1 MHIMTVALSLF
12 AGAGWQFL
20 DNNGNPLSGGLV
32 HVYLAGTT
40 TPTPTYTSSTGST
53 QNTNPIVLDSAGR
66 PPEQIWT
73 DPLLNY
79 KFTVSTSASV
89 LIRTYDNIR
98 SPFDLENLV
107 FVQAGTGAVEQNAQD
122 KMRQLFTVLDFG
134 AVGNN
139 STDDTV
145 NIQKAIDACPTGGT
159 LIFNAGYTFY
169 CGSRLVIN
177 KAMTISAYGATV
189 RFNGTRSGGQ
199 NNDAISI
206 TASNVKILGGT
217 WKEVAPTTNSGDY
230 GITFYGVEN
239 DSVTPPTYI
248 ENVGIQDATIVDWQG
263 ESVIFRMCQNF
274 YVTNCDI
281 SNIGYAGVQA
291 LSSNQGVISNN
302 RIGDI
307 HPTGVVGSFDN
318 AYGIAIT
325 CNSNGN
331 TVGRPLSHDVT
342 VTGNYV
348 YNVKTWEGIDTHG
361 GYNISV
367 VGNTVRNCRA
377 GIALVSYVGGAT
389 TAQDAGARRC
399 AVTGNTIENDPLIY
413 PSRDGMSYGI
423 VADGDV
429 GVGGDTGDGVVI
441 SGNTLTYCGGKNSTE
456 SLGAIEGILINAL
469 VVSGNSIS
477 ESGSNAI
484 MLFSCANSLVDSN
497 SIWEIEP
504 FNAASFPAAT
514 ATFSGNPTAADTI
527 TLNGVVCTF
536 VATPSAINSN
546 TAINVL
552 IGASQADTITNLQ
565 NILVTARDTGT
576 ASVMPNGLL
585 QFTSFSNDG
594 TAFVVTYRYPTRM
607 LSTSWTVSESS
618 SVISWSGANLSIPSD
633 DRGAGIR
640 TETLSGSA
648 VAPTGQI
655 SNNFIRNPSA
665 SGIAIR
671 GICAVS
677 DTEIS
682 YRGNALS
689 GVGVLYDLE
698 GSAVLTCGSVS
709 NLFENSVTYDL
720 PSIAA
725 GATYE
730 FYIPQPT
737 AIAIGAS
744 VSVFPSRY
752 LNGLIMSVQPQ
763 SDASIVQLYNPTA
776 GAINLAST
784 RFTYKYE
791 QLRNDGNYGEL
802 N

>member
-1 MHIMTVALSLF
+1 MSALSI
-12 AGAGWQFL
+12 Q
-20 DNNGNPLSGGLV
+20 
-32 HVYLAGTT
+32 
-40 TPTPTYTSSTGST
+40 PTYPIFTDIDG
-53 QNTNPIVLDSAGR
+53 QPLEDGFVWIGQANLDPQVNPINVYWDADLTIAA
-66 PPEQIWT
+66 PQP
-73 DPLLNY
+73 
-79 KFTVSTSASV
+79 
-89 LIRTYDNIR
+89 IRTLNGYPSRSGTPARMYVDSDYSIR
-98 SPFDLENLV
+98 VQNSKGSLV
-107 FVQAGTGAVEQNAQD
+107 YSAPEATERISSALVSFQQAGTGAVEQTAQD

-139 STDDTV
+139 STNDTV

-169 CGSRLVIN
+169 CASRLVIN
-177 KAMTISAYGATV
+177 KAITISAYGATV
-189 RFNGTRSGGQ
+189 RFNGTRSGGLQ
-199 NNDAISI
+199 NDAISI
-206 TASNVKILGGT
+206 TSSNVKIMGGT
-217 WKEVAPTTNSGDY
+217 WKEVAPTTNSGPY
-230 GITFYGVEN
+230 GISFYGVEN

-281 SNIGYAGVQA
+281 SNIGYAGVQT

-307 HPTGVVGSFDN
+307 HPTGVVGSLDN
-318 AYGIAIT
+318 AYGMAIT

-361 GYNISV
+361 GYNISIT
-367 VGNTVRNCRA
+367 GNTVRNCRA
-377 GIALVSYVGGAT
+377 GIALVAYTGGAT

-399 AVTGNTIENDPLIY
+399 SVTGNTIENDPSVFV
-413 PSRDGMSYGI
+413 SRNGLSYGI
-423 VADGDV
+423 VVDGDV
-429 GVGGDTGDGVVI
+429 GAGGDTGDGVVV
-441 SGNTLTYCGGKNSTE
+441 SGNTLMFCGGKNSSE
-456 SLGAIEGILINAL
+456 SLGAIEGISINNF
-469 VVSGNSIS
+469 VVSGNSIN
-477 ESGSNAI
+477 ESGSNGI

-497 SIWEIEP
+497 SIWQIDP

-546 TAINVL
+546 TAIDVL
-552 IGASQADTITNLQ
+552 IGANQAATITNLQ

-618 SVISWSGANLSIPSD
+618 SVIAWSGANLSIPSD

-640 TETLSGSA
+640 VEQLSGGA
-648 VAPTGQI
+648 TPTGQI

-665 SGIAIR
+665 SAIAIR

-682 YRGNALS
+682 YRGNSLS

-730 FYIPQPT
+730 FYISQPT

-784 RFTYKYE
+784 RFSYKYE

>member
-1 MHIMTVALSLF
+1 M
-12 AGAGWQFL
+12 
-20 DNNGNPLSGGLV
+20 
-32 HVYLAGTT
+32 
-40 TPTPTYTSSTGST
+40 
-53 QNTNPIVLDSAGR
+53 
-66 PPEQIWT
+66 
-73 DPLLNY
+73 
-79 KFTVSTSASV
+79 
-89 LIRTYDNIR
+89 LIRTYDNIL

-122 KMRQLFTVLDFG
+122 KLRQLFTVLDFG

-139 STDDTV
+139 STNDTI

-169 CGSRLVIN
+169 CASRLVIN
-177 KAMTISAYGATV
+177 KAITISAYGATV
-189 RFNGTRSGGQ
+189 RFNGTRSGGLQ
-199 NNDAISI
+199 NDAISV
-206 TASNVKILGGT
+206 TSSNVKIMGGT
-217 WKEVAPTTNSGDY
+217 WKEVAPTTNSGPY
-230 GITFYGVEN
+230 GISFYGVEN

-274 YVTNCDI
+274 YFTNCDV
-281 SNIGYAGVQA
+281 SNIGYAAIQT

-307 HPTGVVGSFDN
+307 HPTGVVASGDN
-318 AYGIAIT
+318 AYGIAVT
-325 CNSNGN
+325 CNSSGN

-361 GYNISV
+361 GYNISIT
-367 VGNTVRNCRA
+367 GNTVRNCRS
-377 GIALVSYVGGAT
+377 GIALVAYTGA
-389 TAQDAGARRC
+389 AAANDAGARRC
-399 AVTGNTIENDPLIY
+399 TVTGNAIDNDPLIFVA
-413 PSRDGMSYGI
+413 RNGLTYGI
-423 VADGDV
+423 VIDGEV
-429 GVGGDTGDGVVI
+429 RVGGDTGDGVTV
-441 SGNTLTYCGGKNSTE
+441 SGNTLTFCGGKNSTE
-456 SLGAIEGILINAL
+456 SLGAIEGISINNL
-469 VVSGNSIS
+469 VISGNSIN

-497 SIWEIEP
+497 SIWQIDP

-546 TAINVL
+546 TAIDVL
-552 IGASQADTITNLQ
+552 IGADQAATITNLQ
-565 NILVTARDTGT
+565 TILVTARDTGT

-618 SVISWSGANLSIPSD
+618 SVIAWSGANLSIPPD

-640 TETLSGSA
+640 VEQLSGGVS
-648 VAPTGQI
+648 PTGQI
-655 SNNFIRNPSA
+655 SNNFIRNPTA

-671 GICAVS
+671 GICAVA

-682 YRGNALS
+682 YRGNSLS

-709 NLFENSVTYDL
+709 NLFENFVTYDL
-720 PSIAA
+720 PSISA
-725 GATYE
+725 GATFE
-730 FYIPQPT
+730 FYLPYPT
-737 AIAIGAS
+737 SAASGAS
-744 VSVFPSRY
+744 VTVSPTRY

-763 SDASIVQLYNPTA
+763 SDAAIVQLYNPTA
-776 GAINLAST
+776 GAIDLAST

-791 QLRNDGNYGEL
+791 QLRNTGNYGEL

>member
-1 MHIMTVALSLF
+1 MTVALSLF

-20 DNNGNPLSGGLV
+20 DNNGNPLSGGLI

-73 DPLLNY
+73 DPLLTY
-79 KFTVSTSASV
+79 KFTVSTSGGV

-169 CGSRLVIN
+169 CDSRLVIS
-177 KAMTISAYGATV
+177 KAITISAYGATV
-189 RFNGTRSGGQ
+189 RFNGTRSGGLQ
-199 NNDAISI
+199 NDAVSI
-206 TASNVKILGGT
+206 TSSNVKIMGGT
-217 WKEVAPTTNSGDY
+217 WKEVAPTTNSGPY
-230 GITFYGVEN
+230 GFAFAGVEN

-281 SNIGYAGVQA
+281 SNIGYAGVQT

-307 HPTGVVGSFDN
+307 HPNGVVGSFDN
-318 AYGIAIT
+318 AYGMAIT

-331 TVGRPLSHDVT
+331 TIGRPLSHDVT
-342 VTGNYV
+342 ITGNYV

-361 GYNISV
+361 GYNISIT
-367 VGNTVRNCRA
+367 GNTVRNCHSS
-377 GIALVSYVGGAT
+377 IALVAYIGAVAANDT
-389 TAQDAGARRC
+389 GVQRC
-399 AVTGNTIENDPLIY
+399 TVTGNAIDNDPSIFVARTGLAQ
-413 PSRDGMSYGI
+413 GI
-423 VADGDV
+423 VVDGDV
-429 GVGGDTGDGVVI
+429 RVGGGNGDGVTV
-441 SGNTLTYCGGKNSTE
+441 SGNTLTFCGGKNSSE
-456 SLGAIEGILINAL
+456 SFGAILGIAINNL
-469 VVSGNSIS
+469 VVSGNSIN
-477 ESGSNAI
+477 ESGSNGI

-497 SIWEIEP
+497 SIWQIDP

-546 TAINVL
+546 TAIDVL
-552 IGASQADTITNLQ
+552 IGADQAATITNLQ

-607 LSTSWTVSESS
+607 LSTSWTVGESS
-618 SVISWSGANLSIPSD
+618 SVIAWSGANLSIPSD

-640 TETLSGSA
+640 VEQLSGGVS
-648 VAPTGQI
+648 PTGQI
-655 SNNFIRNPSA
+655 SNNFIRNPTA

-671 GICAVS
+671 GICAVA
-677 DTEIS
+677 DTGIS
-682 YRGNALS
+682 YRGNSLS

-725 GATYE
+725 GTTYE

-737 AIAIGAS
+737 ATATGAS
-744 VSVFPSRY
+744 VSVFTSRY